1 MDLRENAAWAMVV
14 PTSMGVRLTP
24 ADGQPVHRSR
34 VFGLEVTSAETNVAS
49 IASFLGLSVKVLTA
63 FVAGSPIAA
72 LIKHDLAGRH
82 MAYEGPE
89 VAQGSAWGYRHPFNI
104 ADSGRG
110 GRGPARSPPRC

>member
-1 MDLRENAAWAMVV
+1 MDLREDAAWAMVV

-24 ADGQPVHRSR
+24 ADGQPVHCSR

-82 MAYEGPE
+82 MVFEGPE
-89 VAQGSAWGYRHPFNI
+89 VAQGSVERRVVQQVGER
-104 ADSGRG
+104 
-110 GRGPARSPPRC
+110 